1 MISIFNVRSDDR
13 AKNKP
18 NDNLYQYGYID
29 MDTDYNNE
37 FSQKNPER
45 EVLLHIFHPVSR
57 RSDI

>member
-1 MISIFNVRSDDR
+1 MVPYDIYDFRSDDR

-45 EVLLHIFHPVSR
+45 DVLQHMYCVILIF
-57 RSDI
+57 I